1 MLLLLVLLLLTP
13 LLLFIHRFSAM
24 RSGAL
29 CTISTASLRFGV
41 WSRDLHAKR
50 SDDRQLRLGMRQA
63 SQELLRQIDS
73 PTPVPVRSDSSRSF
87 SFAK

>member
-1 MLLLLVLLLLTP
+1 
-13 LLLFIHRFSAM
+13 M

-73 PTPVPVRSDSSRSF
+73 PTPVRSTERFITKLLVCKMINVAHRNDLR
-87 SFAK
+87 